1 MFGNNLWIWLIV
13 GLIPYYIKKQPSRN
27 GWILQI
33 RALFWSLE
41 LHRPRV
47 GLNKWTIRVPLI
59 ERLRSA
65 VWAAI
70 VPLQGDDPQQ
80 D

>member
-1 MFGNNLWIWLIV
+1 MIGNNLWIWLVV
-13 GLIPYYIKKQPSRN
+13 GIIPHYIEKQQMRN
-27 GWILQI
+27 GWIMHI

-41 LHRPRV
+41 IRYQHGQNR
-47 GLNKWTIRVPLI
+47 WTLSIPLV

-70 VPLQGDDPQQ
+70 MHLRGDDPPRE
-80 D
+80 

>member
-1 MFGNNLWIWLIV
+1 MFGNNLWVWLIV
-13 GLIPYYIKKQPSRN
+13 GLIPYYINKQPTRN
-27 GWILQI
+27 GWILQV

-41 LHRPRV
+41 VHRQQGRNR
-47 GLNKWTIRVPLI
+47 LTLRVPLI

-70 VPLQGDDPQQ
+70 QHLRGDDPPQ